1 MWPFTRH
8 YSIEERAF
16 LDGAVDYHSH
26 ILPGVDDGIRTQ
38 EDSLRVL
45 SYYEKAGIK
54 EVWLTPHIMEDI
66 PNSTVFL
73 QERFAAL
80 QAAYDGPVV
89 LHLAAENMMDQLFED
104 RLDAGD
110 LLTMENVSENPLLLV
125 ETSYFNPPLGLYD
138 ILERVMKKGLR
149 PLLAHPERYVYMEW
163 KDYCR
168 LKGMGVLFQLNLLS
182 LTGHYGK
189 TAQACSRRLLK
200 NGMYDYYGSD
210 LHRLSPFKHAVGEKV
225 LSGREIDALLK
236 LKG

>member
-66 PNSTVFL
+66 PNSTAAL
-73 QERFAAL
+73 RERFAEL
-80 QAAYDGPVV
+80 QAAYGGPVI

-104 RLDAGD
+104 RLEAGD
-110 LLTMENVSENPLLLV
+110 LLTMENVAENPLLLV

-163 KDYCR
+163 KDYGR

-189 TAQACSRRLLK
+189 SAQVCSRRLLK